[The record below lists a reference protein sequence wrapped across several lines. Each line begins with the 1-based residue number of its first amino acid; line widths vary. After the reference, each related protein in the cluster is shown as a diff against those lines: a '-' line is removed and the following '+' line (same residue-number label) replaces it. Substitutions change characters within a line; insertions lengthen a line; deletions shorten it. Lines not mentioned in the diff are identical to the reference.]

1 MIGTRIAGEP
11 MTGRAGNKGAVA
23 RRTAGAV
30 LVACAV
36 AGAAGCSNNS
46 GTPAKATGAASAAS
60 SAASAA
66 SSAVASLASQG
77 ASALASASAEAKRK
91 LDEVKGGIDV
101 KGDVSL
107 GAPGTT
113 GDGRLTVPVTAH
125 NTASSTKSFAVQVNF
140 LDSSGDL
147 LDTVVVTV
155 SDVGAGKDGKGTA
168 DSHRKLS
175 GSVHATVARAVRY

>member
-1 MIGTRIAGEP
+1 

-30 LVACAV
+30 LMACAV

-46 GTPAKATGAASAAS
+46 GTQPKATGAASA
-60 SAASAA
+60 AASAA

-77 ASALASASAEAKRK
+77 ASALASATAEAKRK

-107 GAPGTT
+107 GAPATA
-113 GDGRLTVPVTAH
+113 GDGRITVPVTPH

-140 LDSSGDL
+140 LDSSGNL
-147 LDTVVVTV
+147 LDAVVVTV
-155 SDVGAGKDGKGTA
+155 SDVAAGKDGKGTA

-175 GSVHATVARAVRY
+175 GSVRAEVARAVRY